1 MKLDPKVREKYP
13 DFIAGCVN
21 VSGITVE
28 PAVEGLVERKQIV
41 FSDIKARLG
50 SVDLLELPEA
60 KAYRAIYKEM
70 GADPASYRPAPE
82 YLTKRALDDRFP
94 SINNIVDSC
103 LLATVEHWASAGV
116 YDLEKVKGELTV
128 ALAEPGAA
136 PFELIDGRKV
146 APKPGEVILKDGARI
161 LSAYTLG
168 DAKAAMVTHKT
179 SRVEI
184 VVWNA
189 PGIGRER
196 VEAAVNSLAVYSR
209 RYCGGHV
216 EKTEV
221 L

>member
-1 MKLDPKVREKYP
+1 MKFDPKVRDKYP
-13 DFIAGCVN
+13 DFIAGSVKA
-21 VSGITVE
+21 SGITVE
-28 PAVEGLVERKQIV
+28 PSIEGLVERKQIV

-50 SVDLLELPEA
+50 SVDLLELPEV
-60 KAYRAIYKEM
+60 KAYRAFYKEM

-103 LLATVEHWASAGV
+103 LLATVEHWASVGV
-116 YDLEKVKGELTV
+116 YDMEKVKGEMRTTM
-128 ALAEPGAA
+128 AADIA
-136 PFELIDGRKV
+136 PFELIDGRKLG
-146 APKPGEVILKDGARI
+146 PKPGEIVLRDDQRI

-168 DAKAAMVTHKT
+168 DAKAGMVTHKT

-196 VEAAVNSLAVYSR
+196 VEAAVNALAVYAR

-216 EKTEV
+216 EQTEI

>member
-1 MKLDPKVREKYP
+1 LKLDPIVREKYP
-13 DFIAGCVN
+13 GFIAGYVMA
-21 VSGITVE
+21 SGITVE
-28 PAVEGLVERKQIV
+28 PAVENLIERKQLV
-41 FSDIKARLG
+41 FSEIKAKLG
-50 SVDLLELPEA
+50 ATDLLELPEV
-60 KAYRAIYKEM
+60 KAYREFYKLM

-116 YDLEKVKGELTV
+116 YDLEKVKGNLTTT
-128 ALAEPGAA
+128 LAAETT
-136 PFELIDGRKV
+136 PFELIDGRKLS
-146 APKPGEVILKDGARI
+146 PKLGEVVLKDDQRV

-179 SRVEI
+179 SRIAI

-196 VEAAVNSLAVYSR
+196 VEAAVNSLAVYAR

-216 EKTEV
+216 EHTEIF
-221 L
+221 